1 MKTIYRCRFWIWAL
15 LLFIAASYKYLWP
28 SIEQII
34 TEMMKEPTHRSITL
48 DTDRTDMQGF
58 STSGSLNMG
67 DLLFDYTP
75 DTASADMIIS
85 DKDVDYPGYTK
96 CEDMLSTPYVLYF
109 KARCYDSKNTLFTDL
124 SGSSYTVHK
133 CLECDLY
140 NILDAM
146 LKDKSWKDINVS
158 KDVAD
163 GPVTLYIPNET
174 TTYYDDIV
182 DIFYYTLNNHREV
195 TEADRE
201 RLSDDVNK
209 ILNKCVKVRYIIDT
223 LMTSEK
229 GNNMVAF
236 APEVLYFYSNNDAT
250 CFAYSYADS
259 ERYKPV
265 YIKDTKNIYFDF
277 WVKDHGDE
285 EVDKEYANILERMR
299 TEPYFNK
306 KYGFRV
312 KSRTYTMNNIAEEF
326 IEILNLID

>member
-15 LLFIAASYKYLWP
+15 
-28 SIEQII
+28 
-34 TEMMKEPTHRSITL
+34 PTHRSITL

-209 ILNKCVKVRYIIDT
+209 ILNKCVKVRY
-223 LMTSEK
+223 MTTEK

-285 EVDKEYANILERMR
+285 EVDRYSTIFNSQGDCLWNIWMCWLPM
-299 TEPYFNK
+299 
-306 KYGFRV
+306 
-312 KSRTYTMNNIAEEF
+312 
-326 IEILNLID
+326 